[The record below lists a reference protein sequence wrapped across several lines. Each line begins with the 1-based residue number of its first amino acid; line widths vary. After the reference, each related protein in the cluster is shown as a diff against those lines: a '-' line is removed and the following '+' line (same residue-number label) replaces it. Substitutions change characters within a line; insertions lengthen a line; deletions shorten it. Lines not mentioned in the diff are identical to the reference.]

1 VDLVTGRAEAVET
14 LVRWRHPD
22 LGVVSPARFIP
33 LAEETGL
40 IVPLGA
46 WVLRQACL
54 QFASLAAD
62 RDMRVSVNLSPRQL
76 RSHGVVNT
84 VREALTESG
93 LPPSRLR
100 LEVTESSMME
110 NPDAAARTLQ
120 ALRALGVTIAVDD
133 FGTGYSSLSFL
144 RRFPIDALKVDQS
157 FVRDVVDDEDDAA
170 IARAVIAMGRSLRLD
185 IVAEGVE
192 TEQQLA
198 FLRAEGCHKA
208 QGYLFSRPL
217 EFGVLRTWLEERGS

>member
-1 VDLVTGRAEAVET
+1 
-14 LVRWRHPD
+14 
-22 LGVVSPARFIP
+22 VVSPARFIP

-170 IARAVIAMGRSLRLD
+170 ISRAVIAMGRSLRLD

-217 EFGVLRTWLEERGS
+217 EFGVLRT